1 MRAKE
6 YSVLRA
12 LHTMHILQRDEISL
26 ELMGKLQSEVHQQLY
41 GLLQPAPPTRALW
54 WVYNCCK

>member
-6 YSVLRA
+6 HSVLRA
-12 LHTMHILQRDEISL
+12 LHTMHFLQRDEISL

-41 GLLQPAPPTRALW
+41 GSL
-54 WVYNCCK
+54 